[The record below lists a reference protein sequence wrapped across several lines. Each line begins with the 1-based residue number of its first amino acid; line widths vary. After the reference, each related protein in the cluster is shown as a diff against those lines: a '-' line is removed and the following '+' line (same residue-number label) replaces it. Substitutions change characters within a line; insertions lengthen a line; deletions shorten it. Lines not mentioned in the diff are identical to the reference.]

1 MTISP
6 IGRRISTLSHTSK
19 FSPPHSFHIISSSP
33 IRPSI
38 VPPRLSGR
46 RFIPHHYSV
55 WHKNEEH
62 GSHTRRHHAG
72 SRAASA
78 PVLRA
83 LGDTNAAVSEEIH
96 EQLIQEFLSEV
107 DGFDPAPVRYSQE
120 WWLRILYEARP
131 ARYIVLV
138 LPDDVSREAARRTLQ
153 KVCERWD
160 DWVGVLRNC
169 YVFLVVL
176 RDTLDALREGL
187 AFGFEV
193 RFLREAWIHCA
204 VESRYEMDAISALPE
219 LITKV
224 DASKRDEGEAH
235 RLFLHWPAQP
245 AKNVLVDRGTVEF
258 RDPSSESTAASSQTS
273 DRELSTKATSSR
285 DEQQGSSSR
294 EREQQHGESHN
305 KGKSEQTSA
314 LVVVQDQI
322 YAGGNVTIINNIHHG
337 CNASPL
343 SSSSPT
349 VGNNQPNGN
358 EGLTQKK

>member
-19 FSPPHSFHIISSSP
+19 FSPPHSFRIISSSP

-38 VPPRLSGR
+38 APPRLYGR
-46 RFIPHHYSV
+46 RFAPQHYSV

-62 GSHTRRHHAG
+62 GSHIRRHHAG
-72 SRAASA
+72 SRAASE

-83 LGDTNAAVSEEIH
+83 SGNTSAAVSEEAH
-96 EQLIQEFLSEV
+96 GKLMQEFLSGV
-107 DGFDPAPVRYSQE
+107 DGFDPAPPRYSQE
-120 WWLRILYEARP
+120 WWVRILYEAPP

-138 LPDDVSREAARRTLQ
+138 LPDEASREAARRTLE

-187 AFGFEV
+187 AIGFEF

-204 VESRYEMDAISALPE
+204 VDSRHEMDAILALPG

-245 AKNVLVDRGTVEF
+245 AKNVLVDPRTVEF
-258 RDPSSESTAASSQTS
+258 RDPSSESTTASSQTN

-285 DEQQGSSSR
+285 DEQQDSDN
-294 EREQQHGESHN
+294 REQEQHHGESHN

-358 EGLTQKK
+358 EGLNQKK